1 MALGKDMHL
10 RRAAYRALFNQAPDE
25 KQNEHIR
32 YSSHKGL
39 PLGGESFKAQIETQ
53 LQIKLGTGK
62 VGRPPKSD

>member
-1 MALGKDMHL
+1 MALGKDMHS
-10 RRAAYRALFNQAPDE
+10 RCDAYRALFNQAPDD
-25 KQNEHIR
+25 KRNEHIR
-32 YSSHKGL
+32 YNNRKGL